1 MSLLQINLEKSRAA
15 KDAMLCQTENSQALF
30 IKNNNDINKSDDIAA
45 RLNAK
50 LQSVERNELETLPR
64 ETVLKMLVQK
74 KMEEHFIFKVDLGHG
89 ENYVQAM
96 RQVLSRARKKALKKK
111 QRLDE
116 FKLYVIDIKQQED
129 HDVVTLVRT
138 RQLNPQETSLYD
150 DILNAFEKK

>member
-15 KDAMLCQTENSQALF
+15 KAALLCQTENFPVLR
-30 IKNNNDINKSDDIAA
+30 IEREHKTDDIAA
-45 RLNAK
+45 RLSAK
-50 LQSVERNELETLPR
+50 LQSVARNELETLPR

-74 KMEEHFIFKVDLGHG
+74 KLDEHYSFKVDLGHG
-89 ENYVQAM
+89 DNYVQAM

-116 FKLYVIDIKQQED
+116 FKLYVISIEQEED
-129 HDVVTLVRT
+129 YDKVTLVRT

-150 DILNAFEKK
+150 EILNAFEKK